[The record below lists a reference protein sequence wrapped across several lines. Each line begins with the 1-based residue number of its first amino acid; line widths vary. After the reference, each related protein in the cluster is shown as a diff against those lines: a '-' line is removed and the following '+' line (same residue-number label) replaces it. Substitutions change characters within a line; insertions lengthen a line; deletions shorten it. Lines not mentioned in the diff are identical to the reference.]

1 MPQPIVFATQRY
13 QYLKEDLMLHAGL
26 QWEAGTLSIRD
37 FPDGEHYH
45 RILTDIR
52 NKPVILLGGTIDDQE
67 TLELFDLAN
76 GIIQY
81 GAASLHIIIPFFG
94 YSTMER
100 AVKQGEIVKA
110 NNRAIMFSS
119 LPSTS
124 QGNNIIMIDLHADG
138 ISYYFNGNI
147 RPVHLYAKKIVETSA
162 MELSGGEPF
171 VLAST
176 DAGRAKWVES
186 LANDLHVPAAFVFKR
201 RISGEETYITAIS
214 ADVKDKMV
222 IIYDDMIRTGGSL
235 LHAAN
240 AYKQAG
246 AKEINVITTHGLFS
260 GNSFHKIRNSG
271 MISNIICSNSHPA
284 ALAINDPMLRIK
296 SISELILSYFREIGM
311 HG

>member
-1 MPQPIVFATQRY
+1 MPQPIVFASQRY
-13 QYLKEDLMLHAGL
+13 QYLRDDLLLHAGL
-26 QWEAGTLSIRD
+26 QWEPGQLAIHN

-45 RILTDIR
+45 RILSNIR
-52 NKPVILLGGTIDDQE
+52 NQPVILLGGTIDDQE

-76 GIIQY
+76 GVVQC
-81 GAASLHIIIPFFG
+81 GASSLHIVIPFFG

-100 AVKQGEIVKA
+100 AAKQGEIVKA
-110 NNRAIMFSS
+110 KNRAILFSA
-119 LPSTS
+119 LPQTS
-124 QGNNIIMIDLHADG
+124 QGNNIIMLDLHAEG
-138 ISYYFNGNI
+138 ISYYFDGNI
-147 RPVHLYAKKIVETSA
+147 RPVHLYGKSIVEEA
-162 MELSGGEPF
+162 ALELSKGEDF

-201 RISGEETYITAIS
+201 RISGEETHVTAIS

-246 AKEINVITTHGLFS
+246 AREINVITTHGLFS
-260 GNSFHKIRNSG
+260 GGAFEKIRK
-271 MISNIICSNSHPA
+271 SNIIKRVICTNSHPA
-284 ALAINDPMLRIK
+284 ALAIKDPMLRIK
-296 SISELILSYFREIGM
+296 TVSELIISYFRDIGM

>member
-1 MPQPIVFATQRY
+1 MSQPIVFSTQRY
-13 QYLKEDLMLHAGL
+13 QYLKEDLMQHAGL
-26 QWEAGTLSIRD
+26 QWESGLISIRD

-45 RILTDIR
+45 RIRSDIR

-76 GIIQY
+76 GVVQC
-81 GAASLHIIIPFFG
+81 GASSLYIVIPFFG

-110 NNRAIMFSS
+110 KNRAILFSA
-119 LPSTS
+119 LPQTS

-138 ISYYFNGNI
+138 ISYYFDGNI
-147 RPVHLYAKKIVETSA
+147 RPVHLYGKSIVERA
-162 MELSGGEPF
+162 ALELAGGEPF

-186 LANDLHVPAAFVFKR
+186 LANDLHVPAAFVYKR
-201 RISGEETYITAIS
+201 RISGDETHITAIS

-240 AYKQAG
+240 AYKQSG
-246 AKEINVITTHGLFS
+246 AREINVITTHGLFS
-260 GNSFHKIRNSG
+260 GGSFAKIRNSG
-271 MISNIICSNSHPA
+271 LIKQIICTNSHPS
-284 ALAINDPMLRIK
+284 ALAIHDPLLRI
-296 SISELILSYFREIGM
+296 ISVSDLILSYFRDIGL